1 VKRRH
6 FLKAGAAAA
15 GTLLFEAFPYHAFAG
30 STKKYASDRVMLGNT
45 GIEVSRL
52 AMGTGTSGY
61 GGSSNQSRKLG
72 LKGLSNLLRTGYDN
86 GVFFWES
93 ADQYGTHPHFKEA
106 LKSVDRDKVVLLTKT
121 HARTANEMKADLD
134 RYRKEM
140 GTEHIEIVLLHA
152 LTDPDWNKNRRGA
165 MDYLERARED
175 GIIKAHGVSCHSLGA
190 LQTAANEP
198 WVQVNLA
205 RMNPAGVRMDA
216 EVPVVLK
223 VLQDMKAKG
232 KGIIGMKI
240 LGAGHFRNKVDE
252 ALQYALAQDYMD
264 CFTIGSENIDEFKD
278 LTKRIPAASVRG

>member
-1 VKRRH
+1 MKRRH
-6 FLKAGAAAA
+6 FLKTGAAAA
-15 GTLLFEAFPYHAFAG
+15 GTLLFESFPYHVFAG
-30 STKKYASDRVMLGNT
+30 TSKKYASDRVALGNT

-52 AMGTGTSGY
+52 AMGTGTSGF

-106 LKSVDRDKVVLLTKT
+106 LKGVDREKVVLLTKT
-121 HARTANEMKADLD
+121 HARTAEEMKTDLD

-140 GTEHIEIVLLHA
+140 GTDHIEIVLLHA
-152 LTDPDWNKNRRGA
+152 LTDSDWNKNRRGA
-165 MDYLERARED
+165 MDYLERAREE

-190 LQTAANEP
+190 LQTAASEL
-198 WVQVNLA
+198 WVQVDLA

-223 VLQDMKAKG
+223 ILQDMKANG

-264 CFTIGSENIDEFKD
+264 CFTIGSENIDEFND
-278 LTKRIPAASVRG
+278 LIKRIPASSVRG

>member
-1 VKRRH
+1 
-6 FLKAGAAAA
+6 
-15 GTLLFEAFPYHAFAG
+15 
-30 STKKYASDRVMLGNT
+30 
-45 GIEVSRL
+45 
-52 AMGTGTSGY
+52 
-61 GGSSNQSRKLG
+61 
-72 LKGLSNLLRTGYDN
+72 
-86 GVFFWES
+86 
-93 ADQYGTHPHFKEA
+93 
-106 LKSVDRDKVVLLTKT
+106 
-121 HARTANEMKADLD
+121 
-134 RYRKEM
+134 
-140 GTEHIEIVLLHA
+140 
-152 LTDPDWNKNRRGA
+152 

-198 WVQVNLA
+198 WVQVDLA

-252 ALQYALAQDYMD
+252 ALQYALAQNYMD

>member
-1 VKRRH
+1 MKRRH

-15 GTLLFEAFPYHAFAG
+15 GTLLFESFPYHAFAG
-30 STKKYASDRVMLGNT
+30 TTKKYASDRVMLGNT

-106 LKSVDRDKVVLLTKT
+106 LKSIDRDKVVLLTKT

-140 GTEHIEIVLLHA
+140 GTDHIEIVLLHA

-198 WVQVNLA
+198 WVQVDLA

>member
-1 VKRRH
+1 MKRRH

-15 GTLLFEAFPYHAFAG
+15 GTLLLESFPYHVFAG
-30 STKKYASDRVMLGNT
+30 TSKKYASDKVMLGNT

-52 AMGTGTSGY
+52 AMGTGTSGF

-106 LKSVDRDKVVLLTKT
+106 LKGVDRDKVVLLTKT
-121 HARTANEMKADLD
+121 HARTAEEMKADLD

-140 GTEHIEIVLLHA
+140 GTDHIEIVLLHA

-165 MDYLERARED
+165 MDYLVRAREE

-190 LQTAANEP
+190 LQTAASEP
-198 WVQVNLA
+198 WVQVDLA
-205 RMNPAGVRMDA
+205 RMNPVGVRMDA

-223 VLQDMKAKG
+223 ILQDMKAKG

-264 CFTIGSENIDEFKD
+264 CFTIGSENTDEFND
-278 LTKRIPAASVRG
+278 LLKRIPASSVRG